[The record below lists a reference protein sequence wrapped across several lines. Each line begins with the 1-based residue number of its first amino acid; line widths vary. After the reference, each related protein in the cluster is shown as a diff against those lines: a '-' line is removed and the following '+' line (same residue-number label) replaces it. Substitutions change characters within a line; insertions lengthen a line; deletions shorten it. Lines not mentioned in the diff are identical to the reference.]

1 MSPFFT
7 ASSIDALLATQLTV
21 AWAGEARC
29 VPSRLGWWQTDL
41 IDPAGGGDFF
51 ARLLPR
57 TQAWASLEAVRE
69 AARRTDEQ
77 GRRGLAEPDL
87 VRTLFFQGF
96 DLDERVSERLA
107 ELKRAGVAQAA
118 ALRLLVPL
126 DATFS
131 KDGFAEAMRGAGRR
145 PAYEIVPGGRQLKGA
160 FPDALEL
167 GAQALAAALV
177 PFAERYPMP
186 FYRVKA

>member
-1 MSPFFT
+1 MP
-7 ASSIDALLATQLTV
+7 
-21 AWAGEARC
+21 
-29 VPSRLGWWQTDL
+29 PRLGWWQTDL

-51 ARLLPR
+51 GRLLPR

-69 AARRTDEQ
+69 AARRIDEQ

-107 ELKRAGVAQAA
+107 ELKRAGVAPSA

-126 DATFS
+126 DAPFS
-131 KDGFAEAMRGAGRR
+131 TEGFAEALRGGGRK
-145 PAYEIVPGGRQLKGA
+145 PASEIVPGGRQLKGA
-160 FPDALEL
+160 MPEALEL
-167 GAQALAAALV
+167 VAQTLGAALV
-177 PFAERYPMP
+177 PFAEHYPMP

>member
-1 MSPFFT
+1 MSSVVP
-7 ASSIDALLATQLTV
+7 ASSIDHLLAAQLSV

-29 VPSRLGWWQTDL
+29 VPPRLGWWQTDL
-41 IDPAGGGDFF
+41 TDPAGGGDFF

-69 AARRTDEQ
+69 AARRIDEQ

-107 ELKRAGVAQAA
+107 ELKRAGLVPSA
-118 ALRLLVPL
+118 ALRLIVPL
-126 DATFS
+126 DAPFS
-131 KDGFAEAMRGAGRR
+131 KEGLAEAMRGAGRK

-167 GAQALAAALV
+167 AAQTLAAALV